1 MKTNRNEYLG
11 QLVSTLDFVLIISG
25 NCDFDDVIEASPDKQ
40 KKVYRQLCTSN
51 SDHKQQCLSRV
62 LDRLNQDIKDYQH
75 ISHFDEVEFPE
86 AHGICL
92 KTSKRDDEHW
102 KYTIGDLIDW
112 VSVKYDLSGYSLV
125 DWFKEEIK
133 RKSIPKTSNDR
144 EHEHNNEFIE
154 LTTLPKFIQLAIN
167 LHSAVDWNGDTSE
180 NYLTPIFLKEV
191 EKYNFPKEQIP
202 KLKTS
207 THGKN
212 TLLWP
217 KLQHDE
223 RTLSQPIF
231 KSILK
236 MIKPIK

>member
-11 QLVSTLDFVLIISG
+11 QLVSTLEFVLIISG

-112 VSVKYDLSGYSLV
+112 VSTKYDLSDYLLA
-125 DWFKEEIK
+125 DWFKEELEKRVIK
-133 RKSIPKTSNDR
+133 NLPNDTDLDKNPDYIR
-144 EHEHNNEFIE
+144 IS
-154 LTTLPKFIQLAIN
+154 TLPKVLQLMIEACNEPEYQMSHSTYNEGLVVDKLVKRAEKMNIYLGDNTRTKKGLAVINVKKVITFIQK
-167 LHSAVDWNGDTSE
+167 D
-180 NYLTPIFLKEV
+180 
-191 EKYNFPKEQIP
+191 
-202 KLKTS
+202 
-207 THGKN
+207 KN
-212 TLLWP
+212 
-217 KLQHDE
+217 
-223 RTLSQPIF
+223 
-231 KSILK
+231 
-236 MIKPIK
+236 